1 MLALMNTFL
10 QFVPN
15 HHVKTENFD
24 LNSKNVKG
32 CTLFHNAFIH
42 EQEVVV
48 NTTTNKNPLA
58 IKLKI
63 PIWTPTARVGHGQA
77 EWVMGG
83 LRLGHRGLLMVHI
96 KNQQMHFYH
105 LRVLDI

>member
-48 NTTTNKNPLA
+48 NTTTSTHKNPLA
-58 IKLKI
+58 KKLKKLEYLR
-63 PIWTPTARVGHGQA
+63 PQFGPRQPG
-77 EWVMGG
+77 WVMGRQG
-83 LRLGHRGLLMVHI
+83 GSWVA
-96 KNQQMHFYH
+96 
-105 LRVLDI
+105 